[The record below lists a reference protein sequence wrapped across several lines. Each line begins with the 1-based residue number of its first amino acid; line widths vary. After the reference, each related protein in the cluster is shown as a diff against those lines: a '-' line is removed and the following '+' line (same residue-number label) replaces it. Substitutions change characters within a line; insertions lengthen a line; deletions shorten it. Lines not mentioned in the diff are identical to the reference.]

1 MRPSYTRDRDEFIGI
16 IIREGGT
23 VTLARALM
31 RAATTLQRLAEASC
45 NGDWPADNGERKVAP
60 CGKCRSLWVPST
72 LKTKAKLCPDCRT
85 EERVKKLLFQA
96 NCDRYPGRDFRD
108 ESLPAWSASFNGDPR
123 GAVLR
128 VHVPSGRDESYDG
141 VYVPVR

>member
-85 EERVKKLLFQA
+85 EKRVRAFL
-96 NCDRYPGRDFRD
+96 
-108 ESLPAWSASFNGDPR
+108 SLWDGKDGSPWFVPEFGGDPR